1 MLALL
6 NGSSRDGLV
15 ESTPKRKNQHI
26 TIQGLTKRLFWK
38 KNNYTVSNILRQ

>member
-6 NGSSRDGLV
+6 NGSSWEGLV

-26 TIQGLTKRLFWK
+26 TIQGVTKGFFG